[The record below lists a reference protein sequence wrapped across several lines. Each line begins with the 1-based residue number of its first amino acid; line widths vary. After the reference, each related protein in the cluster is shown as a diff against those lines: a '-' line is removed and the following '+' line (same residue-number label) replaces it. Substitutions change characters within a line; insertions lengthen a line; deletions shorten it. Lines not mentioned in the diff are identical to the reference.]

1 MSSTTWVPNQY
12 PPTRRSEHVD
22 VYESASRGKVA
33 VPDPYQWLE
42 TDSDET
48 DKWTSAQETFT
59 RDYLD
64 RNPDLEKL
72 RIAFRDCINYPN
84 VCNFVPNAI

>member
-1 MSSTTWVPNQY
+1 
-12 PPTRRSEHVD
+12 VD

-42 TDSDET
+42 TDSNET
-48 DKWTSAQETFT
+48 DEWTSAQAAFT

-64 RNPDLEKL
+64 RNPDHEQL
-72 RIAFRDCINYPN
+72 RIAFRDCIDYPK
-84 VCNFVPNAI
+84 VWNFVLNAT